1 MKHGVDLRQGGSG
14 SETRADTGA
23 QARAAAELPSAV
35 IEKGRYLARF
45 AHSPEDVDAV
55 LRLRFE
61 VFNLELGEGLSSS
74 FETGR
79 DSDRFDGACHHLMV
93 EDRSTE
99 EVVGT
104 YRLQAAAR
112 ASDREGLYSAT
123 VFDFGAMPSAVT
135 EQAVETG
142 RACIANGHRNTI
154 VLFLLWKG
162 LAHYVAANRLRFLFG
177 CCSLTSQDPREGWGA
192 MGWLATHGHLH
203 PEIRLTPMAG
213 YACPESEEPL
223 PLEEIRL
230 PRLFRT
236 YLRHGATVCSGPAID
251 RGFKTI
257 DFLALLDVAILSER
271 QVRIFFG

>member
-1 MKHGVDLRQGGSG
+1 MKPGIDLSPEGL
-14 SETRADTGA
+14 DP
-23 QARAAAELPSAV
+23 QAPGECELSAAELPDAV
-35 IEKGRYLARF
+35 IEKGRYVARF
-45 AHSPEDVDAV
+45 AHSSEDVDAV

-61 VFNLELGEGLSSS
+61 VFNLELGEGLATS

-79 DSDRFDGACHHLMV
+79 DHDRFDSACHHLMV
-93 EDRSTE
+93 EDRSTG

-104 YRLQAAAR
+104 YRLQPAAR
-112 ASDREGLYSAT
+112 ASEREGLYSAT
-123 VFDFGAMPSAVT
+123 VFDFADMPQSVT
-135 EQAVETG
+135 EQAVELG

-177 CCSLTSQDPREGWGA
+177 CCSLTSQNPHEGWGT
-192 MGWLATHGHLH
+192 MQWLAAHDHLH
-203 PEIRLTPMAG
+203 PEIRLAPMPG
-213 YACPESEEPL
+213 YACPASDAPV
-223 PLEEIRL
+223 PLEEIQI